1 MKSRFIRFSCMVVAF
16 IIIISGTAVGI
27 ENRIISDVV
36 GIFRKINVAS
46 NEEVRGSAV
55 AIFGDVNVRG
65 KVDGD
70 AVAIF
75 GNVSIDGVVTGNAVS
90 LFGGISLTNKGKIV
104 GDAVQILG
112 DGISEEV
119 GSSIGGA
126 RLSIGSLNRL
136 GLPGFSALFLLI
148 FIYTIIKL
156 IIGYI
161 LSVIALLIFP
171 QRFHNMADSVFV
183 EVGRKFLI
191 GIMIVIGFYVLV
203 TMLVMVVL
211 GIPFV
216 LLLTPLM
223 MVLGFTGNTA
233 VRLAIGN
240 KIGLKFGKNW
250 SQLTALTIGT
260 LAYGI
265 IDLTIIGK
273 SFIFLAKAIGIGAV
287 IDSKAGEIITLP
299 KMGFVPVNRNEDENH
314 MDLKK
319 KE

>member
-36 GIFRKINVAS
+36 RVFGKVNVAS
-46 NEEVRGSAV
+46 NEEVRGNAV
-55 AIFGDVNVRG
+55 AIFGDVDVRG

-75 GNVSIDGVVTGNAVS
+75 GNVGIDGVVAGNAVS

-126 RLSIGSLNRL
+126 RLSIGSFNMP

-171 QRFHNMADSVFV
+171 QRFHNMSASVFV

-191 GIMIVIGFYVLV
+191 GVMIVIGFYVLV
-203 TMLVMVVL
+203 VMLFMVVL

-223 MVLGFTGNTA
+223 MLLGFTGNTA
-233 VRLAIGN
+233 FRLAIGN
-240 KIGLKFGKNW
+240 KIGMKLGKNW
-250 SQLTALTIGT
+250 SPVTALTVGSIINGV
-260 LAYGI
+260 

-287 IDSKAGEIITLP
+287 IDSKAGEIITQP
-299 KMGFVPVNRNEDENH
+299 KMAFASVSENEAQKH
-314 MDLKK
+314 II
-319 KE
+319 